1 MVLSSTC
8 ARIGR
13 KPEGDNRRRSDV
25 LGLAEGDEDVS
36 WLDVQV
42 RKLLLV
48 QVLQASGYLKIRYKL
63 AFCKPSKIQVGNKF
77 HWQPPESKSS
87 AVPDQRTSC
96 LTQYTHPPLIQL
108 YHTNLVL

>member
-1 MVLSSTC
+1 MLQCNIRVGNITHCNIQVGFSSTC

-13 KPEGDNRRRSDV
+13 KPEGDDRRSSDV

-48 QVLQASGYLKIRYKL
+48 QVLQASGYLMVQSCQPKL
-63 AFCKPSKIQVGNKF
+63 DFCN
-77 HWQPPESKSS
+77 H
-87 AVPDQRTSC
+87 
-96 LTQYTHPPLIQL
+96 
-108 YHTNLVL
+108 